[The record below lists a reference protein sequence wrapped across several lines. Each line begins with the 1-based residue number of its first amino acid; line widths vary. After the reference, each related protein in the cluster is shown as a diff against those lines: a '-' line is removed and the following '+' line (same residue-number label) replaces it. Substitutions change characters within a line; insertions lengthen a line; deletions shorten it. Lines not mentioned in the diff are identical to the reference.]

1 MLSRSLTLIRMCL
14 CLWVAEN
21 HPGSFKA
28 FCLVSMRFQSMNFGI
43 FELNANKA
51 TSTKLSLQ
59 EMKILSI
66 LRSPGCDHSEL
77 NGEMLCP
84 FQRDRV

>member
-1 MLSRSLTLIRMCL
+1 
-14 CLWVAEN
+14 
-21 HPGSFKA
+21 
-28 FCLVSMRFQSMNFGI
+28 MNFGI